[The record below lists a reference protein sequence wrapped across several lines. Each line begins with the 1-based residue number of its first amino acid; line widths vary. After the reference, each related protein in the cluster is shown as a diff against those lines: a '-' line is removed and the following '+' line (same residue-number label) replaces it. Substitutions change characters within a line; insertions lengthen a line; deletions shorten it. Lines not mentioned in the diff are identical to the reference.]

1 MLLTVDECEKLLQY
15 QEDNCTA
22 IKKRGQAYC
31 LLHLFDQ
38 VVSFRLIDWLGIN

>member
-1 MLLTVDECEKLLQY
+1 MIQLIIDECEKLLQY

-31 LLHLFDQ
+31 MLHLFDQ
-38 VVSFRLIDWLGIN
+38 VVSFRLFDS

>member
-1 MLLTVDECEKLLQY
+1 MIQLIIDECEKLLQY

-31 LLHLFDQ
+31 MLHLFDQ
-38 VVSFRLIDWLGIN
+38 VVSFRLFDD